1 MYLTCFLTWNFR
13 FLTSG
18 LNLEDINYFKASYQM
33 MLDKPEMSK
42 LLNYTHWV
50 DHSVT
55 EIPDPP
61 TKKKKVTTVLN
72 DYNHSPIKYPR
83 PWVLHRPNQAHL
95 SHTLYLTLEVPF
107 LILSAP
113 LRL

>member
-1 MYLTCFLTWNFR
+1 M
-13 FLTSG
+13 TSG

-61 TKKKKVTTVLN
+61 TKKKKVITSYTIIITRQKSAAHGWSDHGL
-72 DYNHSPIKYPR
+72 YP
-83 PWVLHRPNQAHL
+83 
-95 SHTLYLTLEVPF
+95 TLEVTIVVPF

-113 LRL
+113 L

>member
-1 MYLTCFLTWNFR
+1 M
-13 FLTSG
+13 TSG

-61 TKKKKVTTVLN
+61 TKKKKVTTSYTIIITRQKSAAHGWSIPDHGL
-72 DYNHSPIKYPR
+72 YP
-83 PWVLHRPNQAHL
+83 
-95 SHTLYLTLEVPF
+95 TLEFP

-113 LRL
+113 L

>member
-1 MYLTCFLTWNFR
+1 M
-13 FLTSG
+13 TSG

-61 TKKKKVTTVLN
+61 TKKKKVTTVLY
-72 DYNHSPIKYPR
+72 DYPYSPMEYPGSCIDQ
-83 PWVLHRPNQAHL
+83 NQTHQ
-95 SHTLYLTLEVPF
+95 SHTLYPTLEVPF